1 MMVSISEIVT
11 PYTLKELFHSA
22 LPWEYNVYV
31 PRARRSN
38 CVATNILTQGQ
49 YLNRHGSGLLKQK
62 IQRVHTFTHTRTSNS
77 PTRIPLV
84 VGYHQAIQSI
94 SSIFTKSYNTFTF
107 SHTRNFLLLCLNI
120 YLSLPSYVLTRRK
133 SAKWTSRSEPELSIN
148 VMVLLTVQSPQ
159 FSRKIAVNE
168 HYKRPCLAWTT

>member
-1 MMVSISEIVT
+1 MWISPVRVHSLWAGPYPEKVVNKEINLYKREWSKISSFSLYLHQTSHSNLSPFSASKCPSMMVSISEIVT

-62 IQRVHTFTHTRTSNS
+62 IQRVHTFTHTHTSNS

-84 VGYHQAIQSI
+84 VGYHPAIQSM
-94 SSIFTKSYNTFTF
+94 SSIFTKS
-107 SHTRNFLLLCLNI
+107 
-120 YLSLPSYVLTRRK
+120 
-133 SAKWTSRSEPELSIN
+133 
-148 VMVLLTVQSPQ
+148 
-159 FSRKIAVNE
+159 
-168 HYKRPCLAWTT
+168 